1 MLELLASLGFWD
13 WFIAGGL
20 LLILEVLAPGVFML
34 WLGLAA
40 MLVGAISIFVDWTWR
55 AQFIAFAVFSVAA
68 IPLWRRLS
76 MQVGTTTDQPFL
88 NRRAEA
94 LVGRIFTLEKPI
106 VDGSGTIPVGDTV
119 WRITG
124 ADIPAG
130 SRVKVVRVEGTA
142 LHVELTSNQ

>member
-1 MLELLASLGFWD
+1 MLELFASLGVWD

-20 LLILEVLAPGVFML
+20 LLVLEVLAPGVFML

-40 MLVGAISIFVDWTWR
+40 MLVGAISMFVDWNWQ

-106 VDGSGTIPVGDTV
+106 VDGSGTIPIDDTV

-124 ADIPAG
+124 ADVPAG

-142 LHVELTSNQ
+142 LHVEATRDQ

>member
-1 MLELLASLGFWD
+1 MLELFASLGFWD

-20 LLILEVLAPGVFML
+20 LLVLEVLAPGVFML

-40 MLVGAISIFVDWTWR
+40 LLVGAISIFVDWTWQ
-55 AQFIAFAVFSVAA
+55 AQFIAFAAFSVAA
-68 IPLWRRLS
+68 IPLWLRLS
-76 MQVGTTTDQPFL
+76 RQVGTTTDQPFL

-106 VDGSGTIPVGDTV
+106 IDGSGTIHIDDTV

-130 SRVKVVRVEGTA
+130 RRVKVVRVEGTA
-142 LHVELTSNQ
+142 LHVELVRD

>member
-1 MLELLASLGFWD
+1 MLELFASLGVWD

-20 LLILEVLAPGVFML
+20 LLVLEVLAPGVFML

-40 MLVGAISIFVDWTWR
+40 LLVGAISMFVDWSWQ
-55 AQFIAFAVFSVAA
+55 AQFIAFAIFSVAA

-94 LVGRIFTLEKPI
+94 FVGRIFTLEKPI
-106 VDGSGTIPVGDTV
+106 VDGSGTLHIDDTV

-124 ADIPAG
+124 TDVAAG

-142 LHVELTSNQ
+142 LNVELVRDM

>member
-1 MLELLASLGFWD
+1 MLTLFASLGFWD
-13 WFIAGGL
+13 WFIAGGVL
-20 LLILEVLAPGVFML
+20 LVLEVLAPGVFML

-40 MLVGAISIFVDWTWR
+40 MLVGAISIFVDWTWQ

-76 MQVGTTTDQPFL
+76 MQVGAATDQPFL

-106 VDGSGTIPVGDTV
+106 QDGSGTIPVGDTV

-124 ADIPAG
+124 ADVPAG

-142 LHVELTSNQ
+142 VHVELVRDQ

>member
-94 LVGRIFTLEKPI
+94 LVGRVFTLEKPI